1 MAQRGQ
7 CRVDQISSITIQVPS
22 AGAQYPGCDFLGP
35 FDHVLQAKMSIQYNV
50 VAALMC
56 CGVTEANFD
65 LLQDPTLHALL
76 ANTRLVTDEAMTRAY
91 PEHQGGGVLVTL
103 QDGSQ
108 LHERLV
114 DVVNATSQEVD
125 ERFRSAVEAVIGRS
139 RAERVSTLLAG
150 LEHLD
155 DAGQL
160 AAALAAEG

>member
-1 MAQRGQ
+1 
-7 CRVDQISSITIQVPS
+7 
-22 AGAQYPGCDFLGP
+22 
-35 FDHVLQAKMSIQYNV
+35 MSIQYNV

-56 CGVTEANFD
+56 AGVTEANFD

-76 ANTRLVTDEAMTRAY
+76 ANTRLVTDEAMTNAY
-91 PEHQGGGVLVTL
+91 PGHQGGGVLVTL
-103 QDGSQ
+103 RDGRQ

-114 DVVNATSQEVD
+114 DVVNATPQEVGQ
-125 ERFRSAVEAVIGRS
+125 RFRSAVQAAMGPVH
-139 RAERVSTLLAG
+139 AERVCSLLDR